1 MKSPWKFLT
10 ELTSRGRRAGVSPA
24 SPAPV
29 EDDTNGPVATFT
41 SGPHAAPPAVP
52 DVRDAQQLG
61 GHHDKMPPEAV
72 GNGGIMSTVLQSSG
86 PDRHDPSLADAV
98 SVTPVNK
105 AVEKSPRKPV
115 AKSERKNSPSSMKSV
130 TAARRQ
136 QAGPATNANQALHEE
151 VSALDEEITRLRGQ
165 LAEKLYL
172 QNLQL
177 KGMLERF
184 DAS

>member
-1 MKSPWKFLT
+1 M
-10 ELTSRGRRAGVSPA
+10 SPA

-29 EDDTNGPVATFT
+29 EDDTNGPIATFT
-41 SGPHAAPPAVP
+41 SGPHATPPA
-52 DVRDAQQLG
+52 DVRDAQQLDR
-61 GHHDKMPPEAV
+61 HHDKMPPEEA
-72 GNGGIMSTVLQSSG
+72 GNGDIMSTVLQSSN
-86 PDRHDPSLADAV
+86 PDRHDPSPADAV

-105 AVEKSPRKPV
+105 AVERSPRKPV
-115 AKSERKNSPSSMKSV
+115 AKSGRKNSPSSMKSV

-136 QAGPATNANQALHEE
+136 QAGPATNANRALHEE
-151 VSALDEEITRLRGQ
+151 ISALDEEITRLRGQ

-177 KGMLERF
+177 KRMLERF